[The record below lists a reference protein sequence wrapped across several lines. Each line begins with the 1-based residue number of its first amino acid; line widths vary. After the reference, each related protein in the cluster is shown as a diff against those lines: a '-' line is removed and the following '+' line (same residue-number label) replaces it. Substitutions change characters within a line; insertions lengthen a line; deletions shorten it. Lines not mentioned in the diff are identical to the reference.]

1 MKSVVDL
8 FVLKDRTAIFWFTMA
23 CVSIV
28 CSALFVQRMLAAIRN
43 KPQYVLMDA
52 SGVYYLAPSVEFEK
66 ATDLHV
72 AQTRLAMETLYTRD
86 LDQLRFDNRVKKLF
100 MPDAIKQIRNDFL
113 YPDSKPFSEQKV
125 HQTVEIEEA
134 GIYKNKIDPRGVAIT
149 RAKGKLIRKGTF
161 KGQENT
167 DIYDVEAFFYWRIN
181 NKMADNGAFP
191 TVCYRIQAADP
202 KKQTP
207 TP

>member
-28 CSALFVQRMLAAIRN
+28 CSALFVQRMMAAIRN

-52 SGVYYLAPSVEFEK
+52 NGVYYLAPSVEFEK

-86 LDQLRFDNRVKKLF
+86 GEKLHFEDRVKKLF
-100 MPDAIKQIRNDFL
+100 TKDAIAQIKNDFL
-113 YPDSKPFSEQKV
+113 YPDSKPFRDQQV
-125 HQTVEIEEA
+125 HQTVEIDEA
-134 GIYKNKIDPRGVAIT
+134 GVYGNKIDPQGMAIT
-149 RAKGKLIRKGTF
+149 RAKGTLHRQLTF
-161 KGQENT
+161 KGLAKT
-167 DIYDVEAFFYWRIN
+167 DVYDVEAFFFWKIN
-181 NKMADNGAFP
+181 TKMADNGAFP
-191 TVCYRIQAADP
+191 TVCYKIQLKSDP
-202 KKQTP
+202 KKQGP
-207 TP
+207 